1 MDLRVFRWIDLLLRP
16 TRHGRRAMSSV
27 RRGAK
32 AAAQR
37 DVGAKPANHNR
48 PTVTS
53 NGQVIW
59 STRDLLFPSGHPA
72 RPAPQKP
79 KK

>member
-1 MDLRVFRWIDLLLRP
+1 
-16 TRHGRRAMSSV
+16 MSSV
-27 RRGAK
+27 GKAAK
-32 AAAQR
+32 AAEQR
-37 DVGAKPANHNR
+37 DAGPKAANQNR

-53 NGQVIW
+53 SGQVIW